1 VHVARAGGSVS
12 LPGTPWPTFLTQALA
27 YRGHLEAAYAA
38 AGGAVDLVAQL
49 APLGGV
55 PPEAARSIHR
65 SWLQDPPLTEVPSPA
80 PHGFNTTLFT
90 ALPWWAEQRDT
101 TALVRFDAV
110 LQAAEPRAV
119 MDVRP
124 WLRYG
129 RAAAAAYLSLARA
142 DTSRAVEQFRALPDT
157 VCSCPYD
164 RITAAQLL
172 LSHGLAQEAR
182 RKFAGQS
189 PGFMSPTEGFWR
201 LARGRTF
208 EAVGERDS
216 AIVDYDFVAK
226 LWQRADSALQPY
238 VSEAKN
244 ALARLTTEAVR

>member
-1 VHVARAGGSVS
+1 V
-12 LPGTPWPTFLTQALA
+12 
-27 YRGHLEAAYAA
+27 
-38 AGGAVDLVAQL
+38 
-49 APLGGV
+49 
-55 PPEAARSIHR
+55 
-65 SWLQDPPLTEVPSPA
+65 
-80 PHGFNTTLFT
+80 LFT
-90 ALPWWAEQRDT
+90 ALPWWAAQRDT
-101 TALVRFDAV
+101 ASLARFDTV
-110 LQAAEPRAV
+110 LQVAEPRAV

-142 DTSRAVEQFRALPDT
+142 DTARALEQFRALPDT

-164 RITAAQLL
+164 RITAAQLFL
-172 LSHGLAQEAR
+172 TRGLAEQAR

-201 LARGRTF
+201 LARGRAF

-216 AIVDYDFVAK
+216 AIVDYDFVAT

-238 VSEAKN
+238 VSEAKS
-244 ALARLTTEAVR
+244 ALARLTAETVR